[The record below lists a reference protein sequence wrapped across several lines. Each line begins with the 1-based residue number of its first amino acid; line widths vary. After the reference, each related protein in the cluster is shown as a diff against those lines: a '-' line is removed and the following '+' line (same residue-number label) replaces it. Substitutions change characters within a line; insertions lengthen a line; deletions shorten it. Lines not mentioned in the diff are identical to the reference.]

1 MPRHGANE
9 LPPMIHE
16 AEFEPDVHIAWIID
30 DAVAR
35 TKALPRRKQVIAIDI
50 TNHALNNSDES
61 LADEVSDIPP
71 QKELPPVNRDQTSL
85 WVSELRD
92 ILTEDFGFT
101 HVTESVYPTV
111 SELTKTQSI
120 LCKRLDMAA
129 KQGKKTLL
137 FVYYRGNG
145 GLDMRCMDT
154 YAILQNGKAFALEHF
169 MRDLAKQHLCYVWSL
184 MDCPRLRLDYQI
196 EDGYVSKDEGI
207 KNLIL
212 QFGCHK
218 YQDLKQPTVWA
229 LFILMK
235 RMR

>member
-1 MPRHGANE
+1 
-9 LPPMIHE
+9 
-16 AEFEPDVHIAWIID
+16 
-30 DAVAR
+30 
-35 TKALPRRKQVIAIDI
+35 
-50 TNHALNNSDES
+50 
-61 LADEVSDIPP
+61 
-71 QKELPPVNRDQTSL
+71 
-85 WVSELRD
+85 
-92 ILTEDFGFT
+92 
-101 HVTESVYPTV
+101 
-111 SELTKTQSI
+111 
-120 LCKRLDMAA
+120 
-129 KQGKKTLL
+129 
-137 FVYYRGNG
+137 
-145 GLDMRCMDT
+145 MRCMDT

-169 MRDLAKQHLCYVWSL
+169 MRDLAKQPLCYVWSL